1 MYMYYGTFFHHSVF
15 VVMNSILILLFSFVF
30 FVFQLLLAFSPIVV
44 QDFDN
49 VQSVNNNNTMIPL
62 IITMNKHTYTLYI
75 YICQLSQSA
84 TL

>member
-1 MYMYYGTFFHHSVF
+1 MYMCYGTFFHHSVF